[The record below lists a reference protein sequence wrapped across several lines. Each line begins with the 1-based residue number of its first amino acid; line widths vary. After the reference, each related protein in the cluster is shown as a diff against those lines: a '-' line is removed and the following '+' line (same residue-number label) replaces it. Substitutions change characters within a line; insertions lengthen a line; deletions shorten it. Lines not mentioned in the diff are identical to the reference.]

1 MEPLG
6 VLRVEILGEIA
17 MGLHWAGELLETGI
31 VENPA
36 PGSCCKKNE
45 IISIAQTIYLS
56 ISTFLYKKE
65 LKVFRNVLFTL
76 WHYWEKKD
84 LIHTCRVVQDESSC
98 LTKVCCGG
106 NWKILVSTWV
116 LAVEGGDKGPGE
128 PEIGEAVTIMEVDG
142 GLGWWLKCG
151 LLEWWTLTNVG
162 SIEISGSKCILFDPG
177 LVLEWSRLWLEL
189 GNKNSP
195 GINKF

>member
-36 PGSCCKKNE
+36 PGSCCKKKWNH
-45 IISIAQTIYLS
+45 IDRANHIYLS

-98 LTKVCCGG
+98 LTKVGCGG

-128 PEIGEAVTIMEVDG
+128 PENSEDFED
-142 GLGWWLKCG
+142 
-151 LLEWWTLTNVG
+151 
-162 SIEISGSKCILFDPG
+162 IENFFVK
-177 LVLEWSRLWLEL
+177 
-189 GNKNSP
+189 
-195 GINKF
+195 